1 VAISAF
7 WHSLMGIDREG
18 KPTTPI
24 LHLFDTRARA
34 QVKRLREQFDHEA
47 IHTRTGAVLHTS
59 YWPAKLLWIKETQP
73 GNFARTTDWISF
85 GDYLFRKFHGT
96 RAESLSMMSGS
107 GLWRQREGGYDVEL
121 LNAVGVTLGKLAPAA
136 ALDRPVL
143 KLLPEFAKR
152 WPLLD
157 GIPWCPAYGDG
168 ACDSIGSG
176 CTDEKRFSLMV
187 GTSGAMRLV
196 VKSDSV
202 EIPEGLWCYRVDRKR
217 FILGGSLS
225 NGGEVYRWVARTL
238 KLPPDPE
245 TSIAGREPG
254 VHGLTMLPYLAGER
268 SPYWRPDL
276 RAAIT
281 GMTLATTP
289 LDILQAALEGVSLRF
304 KQIYAILTKIYP
316 VPEEVIAS
324 GGALLASK
332 AWVQMMADAIGR
344 PVFEC
349 LQAEA
354 SSRGA
359 ALIAAEQLGLI
370 DNLDVVGVQTGRP
383 FIPSE
388 KNTSAYDRMLTRDL
402 KLFQALYGI

>member
-1 VAISAF
+1 
-7 WHSLMGIDREG
+7 MGIDREG

-34 QVKRLREQFDHEA
+34 QVRRLREQFDDEA
-47 IHTRTGAVLHTS
+47 IHARTGAVLHTS

-73 GNFARTTDWISF
+73 GNFARTTDWIGF
-85 GDYLFRKFHGT
+85 GDYLFRKLHGT

-107 GLWRQREGGYDVEL
+107 GLWNQREGGYDVEL
-121 LNAVGVTLGKLAPAA
+121 LNAIGLRLEQLFPTALLDKPA
-136 ALDRPVL
+136 LN
-143 KLLPEFAKR
+143 LLPEFAKR

-176 CTDEKRFSLMV
+176 CTDEKRFALMV

-196 VKSDSV
+196 IKTNAAV
-202 EIPEGLWCYRVDRKR
+202 EIPAGLWCYRVDCKR
-217 FILGGSLS
+217 YILGGSLS
-225 NGGEVYRWVARTL
+225 NGGEVYGWIARTL

-245 TSIAGREPG
+245 ARIAERQPG
-254 VHGLTMLPYLAGER
+254 IHGLTMLPYLAGER

-276 RAAIT
+276 RAAIM

-304 KQIYAILTKIYP
+304 KQIYSILTQAYP
-316 VPEEVIAS
+316 APDKVVAS

-332 AWVQMMADAIGR
+332 AWAQMMADAIGR

-349 LQAEA
+349 LQPEA

-359 ALIAAEQLGLI
+359 ALIAAEQLGII
-370 DNLDVVGVQTGRP
+370 DNFDTIGAKSGRA
-383 FIPSE
+383 FNPSE
-388 KNTSAYDRMLTRDL
+388 QNTRAYDRMLTRDL
-402 KLFQALYGI
+402 KLFQALYRS